1 MKKTSKK
8 AKAAAAAT
16 VKIVEAVEATVA
28 YWPREFFREIVTL
41 QDLAEALKDL

>member
-16 VKIVEAVEATVA
+16 VKIIEAIEAVYV
-28 YWPREFFREIVTL
+28 PRVIFRPVVTL
-41 QDLAEALKDL
+41 SDLAEVLKDL